1 MVVYFYYHT
10 MFISSHGP
18 CNGVILEFCS
28 GVLSQHLPFFLQ
40 VWSIV
45 SKGENKNKK
54 IINQGA
60 NLTIFRKGKPRN
72 VFLLFY
78 RILCKILGVKIHM
91 MS

>member
-45 SKGENKNKK
+45 SKGENKNEK

-60 NLTIFRKGKPRN
+60 NLTIFRKRKQEM
-72 VFLLFY
+72 FSYCFIEFY
-78 RILCKILGVKIHM
+78 VRYWE
-91 MS
+91 